1 MELRM
6 VGENK
11 TRLKLSK
18 KRNLKLIEQLR
29 FIGAV
34 SVNES
39 SRYVYFE
46 FNGDIPTTQKMLG
59 IY

>member
-1 MELRM
+1 MELKM

-29 FIGAV
+29 FIGAI

-46 FNGDIPTTQKMLG
+46 FNGDISTTQKMLG